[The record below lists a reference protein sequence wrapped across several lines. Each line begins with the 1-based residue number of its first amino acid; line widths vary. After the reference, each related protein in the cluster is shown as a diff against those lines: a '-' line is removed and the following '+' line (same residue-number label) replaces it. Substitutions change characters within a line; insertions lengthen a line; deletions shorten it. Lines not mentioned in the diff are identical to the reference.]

1 MRWLG
6 ALLLVGA
13 SASIGWLK
21 TAGLRRKIALLDEI
35 CQKVTRL
42 RTELLQRNAPLP
54 DLLEMLGQNAMAEG
68 LRRGMT
74 AREASYPLLQNLERE
89 LPQGASVLQRLA
101 ELLGRYDSRTQA
113 DACAYALEQ
122 LQTQKEGLIREL
134 AEKGNLYRTVPLAF
148 GLMAA
153 LAVL

>member
-1 MRWLG
+1 M
-6 ALLLVGA
+6 
-13 SASIGWLK
+13 
-21 TAGLRRKIALLDEI
+21 
-35 CQKVTRL
+35 

-74 AREASYPLLQNLERE
+74 AREASHPLLQNLERE